1 MPSTYKVLGQ
11 VRPANTL
18 PNDLYTVPAG
28 GQVVVSTIAV
38 ANLTANNVVYDI
50 YIRPNGAAANEAT
63 AIVFGA
69 TIAPNTT
76 QALTLGITA
85 DAADIISV
93 DTATANAITFTAFG
107 LEIV

>member
-11 VRPANTL
+11 VRPANTT

-38 ANLTANNVVYDI
+38 ANVTGNDAVYDI
-50 YIRPNGAAANEAT
+50 YVRPNGATADAST

-69 TIAPNTT
+69 TVKANTSQT
-76 QALTLGITA
+76 LTLGITA
-85 DAADIISV
+85 DASDVISV
-93 DTATANAITFTAFG
+93 DAGTANAITFTAFG
-107 LEIV
+107 LEIA